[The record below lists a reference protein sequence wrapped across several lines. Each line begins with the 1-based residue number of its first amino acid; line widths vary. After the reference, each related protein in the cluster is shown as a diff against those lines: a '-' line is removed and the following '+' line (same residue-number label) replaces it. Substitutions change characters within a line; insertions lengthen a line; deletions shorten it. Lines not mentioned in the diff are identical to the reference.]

1 MLKKPPQVPK
11 IPVDGGY
18 TGQNFADTIRGIL
31 RAEVE
36 VVKQNEL
43 YAFSVFPKH

>member
-18 TGQNFADTIRGIL
+18 TGQNFADEIRGHF
-31 RAEVE
+31 
-36 VVKQNEL
+36 KGGG
-43 YAFSVFPKH
+43 